1 MKIVRTFATSAN
13 IGPGFDTLGICY
25 DIYNE
30 YSFQISN
37 RYHLYG
43 FKEEFSY
50 PDSNLIIKSY
60 EKVFSYLNKEL
71 IYIELTEISQNIP
84 ESRGMGS
91 SASCIVAGV
100 LMANEV
106 LGNILTQDEIFNIAT
121 EIEGHPD
128 NVAPLIYGGFTSS
141 YKSDKYYSIKH
152 NVSNELYFNLLIPP
166 FKLSTEKARGV
177 LPKQINM
184 KEATSNI
191 ASTIATINAIE
202 KGNIEQLIRANND
215 LLHEPYRLSLI
226 EHSIDIKKIAKEN
239 NASAYISGAGPTM
252 LVISKN
258 EILDKF
264 NLDNWNKIRVNVN
277 QKGAYIYEK

>member
-37 RYHLYG
+37 RYHLSG
-43 FKEEFSY
+43 FKKEFSY
-50 PDSNLIIKSY
+50 PDSNLIINSY
-60 EKVFSYLNKEL
+60 EKVFSYLNKDQ

-239 NASAYISGAGPTM
+239 NAAAYISGAGPTM